1 MKYISITTQKGFTL
15 VETLVAVFILTLS
28 IGALLSL
35 AAGGFYSV
43 KYARNQI
50 VATNLMQESL
60 EYIRNSR
67 DTALQKGMTWSDWQK
82 TLQVDEAGVSSVDS
96 FSGCFSDQGCVVDPY
111 NKMATVRQCSTS
123 CPPILY
129 YPDNSFYGYA
139 INPAKNSDYP
149 FIPVSAPYQT
159 SFVRSINISSAGD
172 PNQIQIDEVVTWFN
186 GSVQK
191 TVTQSM
197 LLTNWKP

>member
-1 MKYISITTQKGFTL
+1 MTYISHTKQKGFTL

-67 DTALQKGMTWSDWQK
+67 DTALQKGMTWADWQK
-82 TLQVDEAGVSSVDS
+82 TLQVDESGVSSADS
-96 FSGCFSDQGCVVDPY
+96 FSGCFSDQGCIVDPY
-111 NKMATVRQCSTS
+111 NKMATVRQCGAS
-123 CPPILY
+123 CPPVLY

-149 FIPVSAPYQT
+149 FTPISAPYQT

-191 TVTQSM
+191 TVSQSM